1 MSSLQVLNTIF
12 VACEQAHTRDFWE
25 NFSGGATI
33 ARGKLFFLKRH
44 SNKRA
49 CSQARN

>member
-12 VACEQAHTRDFWE
+12 VACEQALTRDFWE

-33 ARGKLFFLKRH
+33 ARGKLIFEKSFEQESLL
-44 SNKRA
+44 A
-49 CSQARN
+49 G